1 MPEIPTNAQTRII
14 ARRIQQLSLQADE
27 VIEIRVNNQEVM
39 KLTIPQN
46 KTFRGFV
53 GIDGVLQ

>member
-1 MPEIPTNAQTRII
+1 MPEIPTNTVTRNV
-14 ARRIQQLSLQADE
+14 ARRIQNLTLQENE

-39 KLTIPQN
+39 KLTIPNN